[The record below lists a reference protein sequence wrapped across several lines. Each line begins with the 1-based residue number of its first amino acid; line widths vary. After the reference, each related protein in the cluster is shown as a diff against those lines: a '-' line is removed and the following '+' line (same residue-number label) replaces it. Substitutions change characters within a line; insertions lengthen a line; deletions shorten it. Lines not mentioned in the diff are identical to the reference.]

1 MKLWVSLYSMTWI
14 LFIEFLLVMIY
25 RGSSVLVYLHT
36 ILGVA
41 VVIIAFYNFSGIRNT
56 SIAGR
61 VKRTAQA
68 CFYLSIAI
76 AVLGFP
82 LLLDVGREFVV
93 PLIDLS
99 IYRLILVVHLI
110 IALAMITQA
119 AAVAIAHDMWE
130 NHEFSEETQPG
141 SVPPMPRPQK
151 SQPSD

>member
-1 MKLWVSLYSMTWI
+1 MV
-14 LFIEFLLVMIY
+14 Y

-41 VVIIAFYNFSGIRNT
+41 VVGIAFYNFSGIRNT

-61 VKRTAQA
+61 VKRTAQV
-68 CFYLSIAI
+68 CFYLSIVI

-82 LLLDVGREFVV
+82 LLFDFGRELVI
-93 PLIDLS
+93 PLINIS
-99 IYRLILVVHLI
+99 IYRLIVIVHLI

-130 NHEFSEETQPG
+130 NREFSEETQPG
-141 SVPPMPRPQK
+141 SVPPMPKP
-151 SQPSD
+151 

>member
-14 LFIEFLLVMIY
+14 LFIEFLLVMVY

-41 VVIIAFYNFSGIRNT
+41 VVVIAFYNFSGIRNT

-61 VKRTAQA
+61 VKRTAQV

-141 SVPPMPRPQK
+141 SVPPMPKP
-151 SQPSD
+151 